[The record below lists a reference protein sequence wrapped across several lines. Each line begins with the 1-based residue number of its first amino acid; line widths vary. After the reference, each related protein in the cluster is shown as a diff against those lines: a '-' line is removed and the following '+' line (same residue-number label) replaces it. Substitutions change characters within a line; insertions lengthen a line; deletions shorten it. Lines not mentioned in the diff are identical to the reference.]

1 MVSSVMAMW
10 QQREADSRSV
20 EQAAAERA
28 AQVRAAAEKAAPERA
43 AAKRARAAAALSDGR
58 LDEGNANDRI
68 AQLPVLPEPL
78 ESHLDFGANAGKIA
92 QLNMAMTRAALSDGR
107 LDEDDAND
115 REDGS
120 SLGWE
125 QDDNVGRSWLP
136 GHEHKNVR
144 RDLNPHNETM
154 PTMR

>member
-1 MVSSVMAMW
+1 MPTTANDSESFIHSFMVSSVMAMW

-78 ESHLDFGANAGKIA
+78 ESHLVFGANAGQIA
-92 QLNMAMTRAALSDGR
+92 HWQLNIHP
-107 LDEDDAND
+107 
-115 REDGS
+115 
-120 SLGWE
+120 
-125 QDDNVGRSWLP
+125 WL
-136 GHEHKNVR
+136 
-144 RDLNPHNETM
+144 
-154 PTMR
+154 